1 MTSKISFSNP
11 VRRIGMKR
19 AVLYMLIS
27 VVVAVAM
34 TGPGKLSAKEGGMKR
49 QELVPAGPLMSDYIH
64 FQYAIYYL
72 PAPSGDPKKILG
84 QLLSQE
90 AAGPTLV
97 AELPENPEKPVV
109 SVSSTEK
116 VKEQYTPPDLE
127 FIKYFGRGLTTQQ
140 AEQLQE
146 SRYVIIMNFA
156 HGREHVWQAL
166 KSANRI
172 AAKLA
177 ERTGGLLWDEE
188 NREIFTPEEWRKR
201 RMESWTDGFPDI
213 SDFITIHSYKSG
225 EFVRAITLGMT
236 KFGLPD
242 VVVEDFSWSNNRNMG
257 HLINL
262 FCQAMTEGAVIET
275 TGEYDLDIHKIQNKE
290 VREYQ
295 IKYLYPNAT
304 GTAQLALKKG
314 IWEEGDPNNRLIEI
328 AFGRYPGRDV
338 HAKQT
343 KLLDTLFGSQDGV
356 THIEHTDELLAASQ
370 RAKEKL
376 PFLQKKFNE
385 GLQPGG
391 YILVKA
397 PFKVPDGGNEW
408 MWVEITEW
416 KENAIRGVLSN
427 EPFYIPTL
435 HAGQVVEIKQ
445 EDVFDYLERF
455 PDGTEEG
462 NETGA
467 IIEKMEKTNQS
478 NKADGIK

>member
-1 MTSKISFSNP
+1 MMSENDLSNYKCRAE
-11 VRRIGMKR
+11 VKR
-19 AVLYMLIS
+19 SLVYILMS
-27 VVVAVAM
+27 VVVAIVMAS
-34 TGPGKLSAKEGGMKR
+34 PGKLSAKEGGMKR
-49 QELVPAGPLMSDYIH
+49 QELVPAGPLMNDHIH

-72 PAPSGDPKKILG
+72 PTPSGDPKKILS
-84 QLLSQE
+84 QLLSE
-90 AAGPTLV
+90 EPAGPTLV
-97 AELPENPEKPVV
+97 AEIPETPGTPVV
-109 SVSSTEK
+109 SVTTTEK
-116 VKEQYTPPDLE
+116 VQEEYTPPDLE

-146 SRYVIIMNFA
+146 SRYVIIMDFA
-156 HGREHVWQAL
+156 HGKEHVWQAL
-166 KSANRI
+166 KNANRI
-172 AAKLA
+172 VAELA
-177 ERTGGLLWDEE
+177 TRSGGLLWDEE
-188 NREIFTPEEWRKR
+188 NREVFTPEEWKKR
-201 RMESWTDGFPDI
+201 RVESWAVSIPDI

-225 EFVRAITLGMT
+225 EYVRAITLGMA

-242 VVVEDFSWSNNRNMG
+242 VVVEDFAWSNNRDMG

-262 FCQAMTEGAVIET
+262 FCQAMAEGAVIET
-275 TGEYDLDIHKIQNKE
+275 TGEYDLDIHKIKNSE

-328 AFGRYPGRDV
+328 GFGRYPGRDV
-338 HAKQT
+338 HARQT
-343 KLLDTLFGSQDGV
+343 KLVDTLFGSQDDV
-356 THIEHTDELLAASQ
+356 THVEHTDELLAASQ
-370 RAKEKL
+370 RAREKL
-376 PFLQKKFNE
+376 PILQKRFNE
-385 GLQPGG
+385 GLEPGG

-416 KENAIRGVLSN
+416 KENNIRGVLNN

-445 EDVFDYLERF
+445 EDVFDYLERH

-467 IIEKMEKTNQS
+467 IIEKMEKTESGQ
-478 NKADGIK
+478 